1 MYSKDSIIST
11 TSTYPRIVV
20 ELGVGD
26 GQLLEKL
33 DRERKSTNTCY
44 VGIELDTKQIQL
56 ARNRLKEKNVY
67 LVNESFEKT
76 VSYFPDKYI
85 DEFIFVLPPPDYID
99 KGKESLWSPLYR
111 EIFNKLKDN
120 GSLTMVTEI
129 INDLL
134 EPVTNNEFKTW
145 KNWLINK
152 FISLGYIIKES
163 YEDSPR
169 YFNSHYLEQFR
180 GDASRIKIVTLILI
194 KPHSIQRAS
203 SLG

>member
-1 MYSKDSIIST
+1 
-11 TSTYPRIVV
+11 
-20 ELGVGD
+20 
-26 GQLLEKL
+26 
-33 DRERKSTNTCY
+33 

-99 KGKESLWSPLYR
+99 KGKESLWSPLYQ
-111 EIFNKLKDN
+111 EIFNRLKDN

-134 EPVTNNEFKTW
+134 EPVTDYEFKTW

-152 FISLGYIIKES
+152 FISLGYFIKEF

-194 KPHSIQRAS
+194 KRHSIQRAS

>member
-33 DRERKSTNTCY
+33 VRERKSTTTCY

-56 ARNRLKEKNVY
+56 ARDRLREKNVY

-194 KPHSIQRAS
+194 KPHIQRAS

>member
-33 DRERKSTNTCY
+33 VRERKSTNTCY

-56 ARNRLKEKNVY
+56 ARDRLREKNVY

-180 GDASRIKIVTLILI
+180 GDASRIRIVTLILI